1 MNIYESIMS
10 KEINMNEDNG
20 EKPDVF
26 ENIDYSDAFNTSQIL
41 IWFCILLKYVNECP
55 KKTKHVLSLL

>member
-1 MNIYESIMS
+1 MEEDQWIYANIMS
-10 KEINMNEDNG
+10 EEFNMNEDNG

-41 IWFCILLKYVNECP
+41 I
-55 KKTKHVLSLL
+55 